1 MAQQSNGQVHNHGNQ
16 LSMRLRHAAF
26 AFRGYNTTNLGRT
39 PELMAHPAY
48 GPIVAGYLREGS
60 QICADTIKQPVDLLA
75 RVQDRRETRDLGD
88 YPEDVA
94 LIVAVEMAQ
103 LRLLEEFFGIALK
116 QARLATGYSLGEA
129 AALIGAGV
137 YEMKDLI
144 TVPLALAKDCADL
157 AKGVAMGVLFSRGPV
172 LDFDTVRRM
181 CLEISQRGKGV
192 VDIMTYLS
200 PNSLL
205 LLGQEETLGRFE
217 TLMHDVFPNKVFLR
231 RNPNRWPPLHTPI
244 MWQRCIPN
252 RSAVLMQTIPGGF
265 RAPTPAVLSMVTGD
279 TSYEECNSREI
290 LHQWVDHPQRLWDVI
305 YKLLASGVD
314 TVVHVGPDPNLLPA
328 TFARLSSNIRAQM
341 NGRSLGSLGRRTLS
355 RMVRRPWLTRL
366 LPSFTALFRAPFVQ
380 QIILEDWLLEQKLP
394 G

>member
-1 MAQQSNGQVHNHGNQ
+1 MAHLNGSHANGHENHLSNRV
-16 LSMRLRHAAF
+16 RHAAF
-26 AFRGYNTTNLGRT
+26 AFRGYNVTNLGRT
-39 PELMAHPAY
+39 AELLDHPAY
-48 GPIVAGYLREGS
+48 GRIVADFLRQGS
-60 QICADTIKQPVDLLA
+60 QVCAETIKRPVDLLA
-75 RVQDRRETRDLGD
+75 RVQERRETRDLDD

-103 LRLLEEFFGIALK
+103 LKLLEEFFGISIK
-116 QARLATGYSLGEA
+116 QAKLATGYSLGEA
-129 AALIGAGV
+129 AALIAAGV
-137 YEMKDLI
+137 YEMQHLI

-157 AKGVAMGVLFSRGPV
+157 ARGVAMGVLFSRGPV

-181 CLEISQRGKGV
+181 CLEISQKGKGV
-192 VDIMTYLS
+192 IDIMTYLS

-217 TLMHDVFPNKVFLR
+217 SLMQDVFPHKVFLR
-231 RNPNRWPPLHTPI
+231 RNPNRWPPLHTPL

-252 RSAVLMQTIPGGF
+252 RAGILLQTIPGGF
-265 RAPTPAVLSMVTGD
+265 QAPTPTVLSMVTGD
-279 TSYEECNSREI
+279 TSYEEFNSREI
-290 LHQWVDHPQRLWDVI
+290 LRRWVDHPQRLWDAI
-305 YKLLASGVD
+305 YKILAGGIE

-380 QIILEDWLLEQKLP
+380 QIILEDWLLEQKVA
-394 G
+394 